1 MAVFLAALVAGLFGT
16 VTRAPT
22 MPVCIAGQPCSK
34 PAVGVRLIF
43 LRNGDAAKSVVTG
56 AGGTYRL
63 QLAPG
68 TYSVRVA
75 GLSRIQRLSPA
86 TVVVRRGV
94 FTRQA
99 FLIDTGIR

>member
-1 MAVFLAALVAGLFGT
+1 MTVFLAALVAGLFGT

-34 PAVGVRLIF
+34 PAVGVKLTFVRD
-43 LRNGDAAKSVVTG
+43 GVPAKSVVTR
-56 AGGTYRL
+56 AGGTYRV

-68 TYSVRVA
+68 VYTVRVA
-75 GLSRIQRLSPA
+75 GLARIERLSPA

-94 FTRQA
+94 VARQA
-99 FLIDTGIR
+99 FVIDTGIR